1 MLTEITRVTSIV
13 GLRCGIK
20 ICVALYNMSVPTVP
34 FQTLFS
40 LKIFP
45 EGKHRPFLNVVQC
58 QADPRPNKFR
68 SKFKYEKSKIDYD
81 AMVLSKIMIPLAS
94 FPTSYVAT
102 MVGAGLAFLL
112 TKLHHQEDSRNH

>member
-1 MLTEITRVTSIV
+1 MLTEVTRVTSIV

-45 EGKHRPFLNVVQC
+45 EGKHRPFLN
-58 QADPRPNKFR
+58 
-68 SKFKYEKSKIDYD
+68 YEKSKIDYD

-102 MVGAGLAFLL
+102 MVGAGLALLL